1 MIRIITIAREYGSGG
16 AEVGRKVAESLGWE
30 FLDGSLIQKIA
41 AVARVPASVA
51 REYDERP
58 SSRLERFA
66 AGFRFAASES
76 YASGRLEIA
85 DANSMR
91 ALTEHVIRTA
101 ADIGSCVVV
110 GRGSQCILRDRDDA
124 LHVFVY
130 APIKARMQRLNG
142 RFSQERDLR
151 DTMADIDRERAT
163 YIHQHY
169 GRIWDDICLYDL
181 CVNTAR
187 GTSIAAALVLKA
199 AGVIAGPAKQDL
211 STAVARPPKQL
222 PETVQP
228 RAIQIL

>member
-16 AEVGRKVAESLGWE
+16 AEVGRKVAETLGWE

-41 AVARVPASVA
+41 AVARVRASVA

-58 SSRLERFA
+58 NSWLQRFA

-91 ALTEHVIRTA
+91 ALTEHAIRTA

-130 APIKARMQRLNG
+130 APIKVRMQRLNG
-142 RFSQERDLR
+142 RLPQQRDLR

-163 YIHQHY
+163 YVHQHY
-169 GRIWDDICLYDL
+169 GRVWDDRCLYDL
-181 CVNTAR
+181 CVNTAH
-187 GTSIAAALVLKA
+187 GTSVAAGIILEA
-199 AGVIAGPAKQDL
+199 AGVISGPAKQNL
-211 STAVARPPKQL
+211 STAIATLPKQL
-222 PETVQP
+222 PESVQP

>member
-51 REYDERP
+51 REYRRA
-58 SSRLERFA
+58 SQLSARTFA
-66 AGFRFAASES
+66 AGSRFAASES
-76 YASGRLEIA
+76 YASGRLENA

-130 APIKARMQRLNG
+130 ALIKARMQRLNG
-142 RFSQERDLR
+142 RF
-151 DTMADIDRERAT
+151 
-163 YIHQHY
+163 
-169 GRIWDDICLYDL
+169 
-181 CVNTAR
+181 
-187 GTSIAAALVLKA
+187 
-199 AGVIAGPAKQDL
+199 
-211 STAVARPPKQL
+211 
-222 PETVQP
+222 
-228 RAIQIL
+228 